1 MVRIFYFCKM
11 NNSVYILYSKK
22 LDKYYIGFTEN
33 LNQRL
38 DFHLNDSQTRK
49 FTYKADDWELIF
61 IIECESK
68 NQGLSIEKHIKS
80 MKSRIYI
87 QNLLQYPEMK
97 FKLLE
102 KYK

>member
-1 MVRIFYFCKM
+1 MD
-11 NNSVYILYSKK
+11 NSVYILYSKK
-22 LDKYYIGFTEN
+22 LNKHYIGFTEN
-33 LNQRL
+33 LIQRL
-38 DFHLNDSQTRK
+38 ECHLNGTQTRK

-61 IIECESK
+61 TIECESK

-80 MKSRIYI
+80 MKSKTYI

-102 KYK
+102 KYKEASDF

>member
-1 MVRIFYFCKM
+1 M
-11 NNSVYILYSKK
+11 NNTVYILYSKK
-22 LDKYYIGFTEN
+22 LDKHYIGFTEG
-33 LNQRL
+33 LIQRL
-38 DFHLNDSQTRK
+38 EFHLNESQKRK
-49 FTYKADDWELIF
+49 FTYKSDDWELIF
-61 IIECESK
+61 TIECETK
-68 NQGLSIEKHIKS
+68 HQGLSIEKNIKS

>member
-1 MVRIFYFCKM
+1 MD
-11 NNSVYILYSKK
+11 NSVYILYSKK
-22 LDKYYIGFTEN
+22 LNKYYIGFTEN

-38 DFHLNDSQTRK
+38 GFHLNETQSRE

-61 IIECESK
+61 TIKCESK
-68 NQGLSIEKHIKS
+68 NKGLSIEKHIKS
-80 MKSRIYI
+80 MKSKIYI
-87 QNLLQYPEMK
+87 QNLLKYPEMK

>member
-1 MVRIFYFCKM
+1 M
-11 NNSVYILYSKK
+11 
-22 LDKYYIGFTEN
+22 DKHYIGFTEN
-33 LNQRL
+33 LIQRL
-38 DFHLNDSQTRK
+38 EFHLNESQKRK
-49 FTYKADDWELIF
+49 FTYTSDDWELIF
-61 IIECESK
+61 TIECETK
-68 NQGLSIEKHIKS
+68 HQGLSIEKYIKS